1 MIMMT
6 TTLMLLDIAT
16 IVLCFGVG
24 GGLVVSLWRSR
35 RGKPVVRTKE
45 EEIAHKAA
53 MDALLTDIVRSSTS
67 KSRKAGL
74 SHQKLADLFLIR

>member
-1 MIMMT
+1 M
-6 TTLMLLDIAT
+6 MLLVNIAT

-53 MDALLTDIVRSSTS
+53 MDALLTDIVRSAS
-67 KSRKAGL
+67 KPRKAGL
-74 SHQKLADLFLIR
+74 SHQKLDDLFLIR